1 MSYKY
6 EKSLEAAVYGREPL
20 NMAALVAAKKEE
32 AARAE
37 AAAAE
42 AALVAEVEA
51 DLEAERLRQASEFEA
66 ASTRTRE
73 LVAALDEA
81 TARADTPRAALAAA
95 RAELA
100 AVQAAVNEVWVE
112 LVEVSRTLPTV
123 TVEPGVTGV
132 NQAGLP
138 VIDGRVIT
146 APRVA

>member
-1 MSYKY
+1 MSSYK
-6 EKSLEAAVYGREPL
+6 KSLEAAVYGREPL

-32 AARAE
+32 STAAE
-37 AAAAE
+37 AAAVE

-51 DLEAERLRQASEFEA
+51 DLEAERMRQAAEFEA
-66 ASTRTRE
+66 AATRTRE

-81 TARADTPRAALAAA
+81 TARADKPRAALAAA

-100 AVQAAVNEVWVE
+100 AVQSAVNEVWVE
-112 LVEVSRTLPTV
+112 LVEVARTLPAV

-132 NQAGLP
+132 NNAGLP

>member
-1 MSYKY
+1 MSSYK
-6 EKSLEAAVYGREPL
+6 KSLEAAVYGREPL

-32 AARAE
+32 STAAE
-37 AAAAE
+37 AAAVE

-51 DLEAERLRQASEFEA
+51 DLEAERLRQAKEFEA
-66 ASTRTRE
+66 AATRARE
-73 LVAALDEA
+73 LVAEMDEA
-81 TARADTPRAALAAA
+81 TALADKPRAALAAA

-100 AVQAAVNEVWVE
+100 AVQAAVNKSWVE
-112 LVEVSRTLPTV
+112 LVEVARTLPAV

-132 NQAGLP
+132 NNAGLP

>member
-1 MSYKY
+1 MSSYQ
-6 EKSLEAAVYGREPL
+6 ERLEAAVYGREPL
-20 NMAALVAAKKEE
+20 NMSALVASKKEE

-37 AAAAE
+37 IDAAE

-73 LVAALDEA
+73 LVAEMEAAAAL
-81 TARADTPRAALAAA
+81 ADKPRAALAAA

-100 AVQAAVNEVWVE
+100 AVQAAANEVWVE